1 MNVASSLAHLFAR
14 DLARLAQQIEAF
26 PDDITLWQVPAGI
39 TNPAGNL
46 ILHIEGNLREY
57 IGRQLAGVP
66 YLRDR
71 PQEFSLRDIC
81 RENLLAK
88 VKELELDIPSAIARL
103 TDTQLEG
110 EYPEVVF
117 GRPLTVQQFLIH
129 LYGHLN
135 WHLGQIDSVRRVQ
148 TGQSAIELAK
158 L

>member
-14 DLARLAQQIEAF
+14 DLARLAQEIGAF

-39 TNPAGNL
+39 TNPAGSL
-46 ILHIEGNLREY
+46 VLHIEGNLREY
-57 IGRQLAGVP
+57 IGRQLAGMP

-71 PQEFSLRDIC
+71 PREFSARDLC
-81 RENLLAK
+81 REDIVAK
-88 VKELELDIPSAIARL
+88 IIGLEQDIPSAIAQL
-103 TDTQLEG
+103 TDRQLEA
-110 EYPEVVF
+110 EYPEAVL

-135 WHLGQIDSVRRVQ
+135 WHLGQIDSVRRVL
-148 TGQSAIELAK
+148 TGQGAIELAK